1 MRFARGHLTASGM
14 ESGNTNARW
23 KKWLARLALVIIS
36 PIAFLG
42 LLELVLMLTGWATP
56 QRLLKQVEHE
66 GETFWATN
74 PFYSRVVFDRQAA
87 PAPAPVWVPVG
98 APIDARR
105 VVLIGESAAHGFPIA
120 MFNIAR
126 VTEAVWNLSYP
137 DEPVELIGLTMTGIN
152 SHILRFFVDEAL
164 RMEPDLVILYAGHN
178 EVLGP
183 FGAAAVHGHQG
194 WPRGLIRAWLRWQH
208 TRTASWLN
216 QRIGGL
222 RGASESDQPVWR
234 GLTEFAD
241 KQIALD
247 DPALDRTYAHARQNF
262 EAMLR
267 STWSRQVPMLW
278 VMPAV
283 NLNDWPPLG
292 SAPETISDAEAL
304 DAWRSGQPE
313 RLRSAGQVYRLA
325 RLRERRDNW
334 DEAWALYRLA
344 RDLDLY
350 RFRFDSRLH
359 QLFGE
364 IAAKQPDGWG
374 RLVDA
379 DDAFHAANPDVTSD
393 RQYFVEHVHFT
404 LAGRI
409 KLARVLVDEMADQ
422 WGLSAAEPIDQQT
435 VRDALFFTPL
445 HEADLWRDT
454 LQVLLA
460 PPFPDQPEAQERA
473 LRVRHKERMARQS
486 FEQSRSLDWATDR
499 YRQAQAYRPNDP
511 LTHVIAGQVF
521 GSGQYWS
528 SAEVALR
535 RSLTLHPNRPDA
547 LYNLLRMYL
556 IQGRLD
562 DGHEV
567 AEQLERSHPIE
578 GDTAG
583 ILGDLYTLRQ
593 EPERALPYLLSALQ
607 HRPDDSY
614 ARYSLGLVYRM
625 LDDEAAA
632 MRELRRYLE
641 LRPSD
646 ADAQHQLAWLL
657 LTQPDATSETYQEAL
672 LLVLEAHR
680 RIPGDPRIRGTLAL
694 AYAASGQRVLA
705 RREAEIAIDAATRAG
720 RPDAVAELRRRLQQ
734 FGVE

>member
-1 MRFARGHLTASGM
+1 
-14 ESGNTNARW
+14 
-23 KKWLARLALVIIS
+23 
-36 PIAFLG
+36 
-42 LLELVLMLTGWATP
+42 MLTGWATP
-56 QRLLKQVEHE
+56 QRLLKQVEHD
-66 GETFWATN
+66 GEPFWVTN

-87 PAPAPVWVPVG
+87 PVPAPVWVPVN
-98 APIDARR
+98 APANTRR

-126 VTEAVWNLSYP
+126 VTEAVWNLAYP
-137 DEPVELIGLTMTGIN
+137 DDPVEVIGLTMTGIN

-164 RMEPDLVILYAGHN
+164 RIQPDLVILYAGHN

-183 FGAAAVHGHQG
+183 FGAAAVHGHQH
-194 WPRGLIRAWLRWQH
+194 WPRSFIRAWLRWQH
-208 TRTASWLN
+208 TRTASWLHE
-216 QRIGGL
+216 RINGL
-222 RGASESDQPVWR
+222 RAESETDRPVWR
-234 GLTEFAD
+234 GLTAFAERR
-241 KQIALD
+241 IALD
-247 DPALDRTYAHARQNF
+247 DPQLGRTYAHARHNF

-267 STWSRQVPMLW
+267 ATRSQQVPMLW
-278 VMPAV
+278 VMPAM

-292 SAPETISDAEAL
+292 SAADTMSDAEAL
-304 DAWRSGQPE
+304 NAWRAGQTE
-313 RLRSAGQVYRLA
+313 RLRSAEQVYRLA
-325 RLRERRDNW
+325 RMHQRRDNW

-350 RFRFDSRLH
+350 RFRFDSRLQ
-359 QLFGE
+359 QLFSE
-364 IAAKQPDGWG
+364 IAARQPDGWG

-379 DDAFHAANPDVTSD
+379 DDAFHAANLDFTSD
-393 RQYFVEHVHFT
+393 SLYFVEHVHFT
-404 LAGRI
+404 LPGRI
-409 KLARVLVDEMADQ
+409 KLARVLADEMADQ
-422 WGLSAAEPIDQQT
+422 WGLPDPKPIDENV
-435 VRDALFFTPL
+435 VRDALFFTDL

-473 LRVRHKERMARQS
+473 VRVLKQKQMARRS
-486 FEQSRSLDWATDR
+486 FEQLRSLDWATER
-499 YRQAQAYRPNDP
+499 YQQAQAYRPNDP
-511 LTHVIAGQVF
+511 LTHIIAGQVF

-567 AEQLERSHPIE
+567 ADQLERTHPIE

-593 EPERALPYLLSALQ
+593 EPEKALPYLLRALQ

-657 LTQPDATSETYQEAL
+657 LAQPHATTESYQEAL
-672 LLVLEAHR
+672 LLVSEAHR
-680 RIPGDPRIRGTLAL
+680 QIPSDPRIRGTLAL
-694 AYAASGQRVLA
+694 ALAANGHMDRA
-705 RREAEIAIDAATRAG
+705 RREAEIAIDAAARAG
-720 RPDAVAELRRRLQQ
+720 RPDAVAELQRRLQE

>member
-1 MRFARGHLTASGM
+1 MG
-14 ESGNTNARW
+14 SGNTNARW
-23 KKWLARLALVIIS
+23 KKSLARLALVIVS

-42 LLELVLMLTGWATP
+42 LLELLLMLTGWATP

-66 GETFWATN
+66 GEKFWATN

-87 PAPAPVWVPVG
+87 PAPAPVWVPVN
-98 APIDARR
+98 APVDARR

-120 MFNIAR
+120 LFNIAR

-183 FGAAAVHGHQG
+183 FGAAAVHGHQR
-194 WPRGLIRAWLRWQH
+194 WPSGLIRAWLHWQH
-208 TRTASWLN
+208 TRTASWLHE
-216 QRIGGL
+216 RISGL
-222 RGASESDQPVWR
+222 RAETETDQPVWR
-234 GLTEFAD
+234 GLTEFAE
-241 KQIALD
+241 KRIALD
-247 DPALDRTYAHARQNF
+247 DPQLDRTYAHARHNF

-267 STWSRQVPMLW
+267 ATRSQQVPMLW

-292 SAPETISDAEAL
+292 SAADTMSDAEAL
-304 DAWRSGQPE
+304 DAWRAGQPE
-313 RLRSAGQVYRLA
+313 RLRSAEQVYRLA
-325 RLRERRDNW
+325 RMHQRRDNW

-350 RFRFDSRLH
+350 RFRFDSRLQ
-359 QLFGE
+359 QLFSE
-364 IAAKQPDGWG
+364 IAARQPDGWG
-374 RLVDA
+374 RLIDA
-379 DDAFHAANPDVTSD
+379 DDAFHGANLDFTSD
-393 RQYFVEHVHFT
+393 SLYFVEHVHFT
-404 LAGRI
+404 LSGRI
-409 KLARVLVDEMADQ
+409 KLARVLADEMADQ
-422 WGLSAAEPIDQQT
+422 WGLPDPKPIDEEA
-435 VRDALFFTPL
+435 VRDALFFTDL

-473 LRVRHKERMARQS
+473 VRVLKQKQTARRS
-486 FEQSRSLDWATDR
+486 FEQLRSLDWATER
-499 YRQAQAYRPNDP
+499 YQQAQAYRPNDP

-562 DGHEV
+562 DGREV
-567 AEQLERSHPIE
+567 ADQLERTHPIE

-593 EPERALPYLLSALQ
+593 EPERALPYLLRALQ

-657 LTQPDATSETYQEAL
+657 LAQPHATTESYQEAL
-672 LLVLEAHR
+672 LLVSEAHR
-680 RIPGDPRIRGTLAL
+680 QIPSDPRIRGTLAL
-694 AYAASGQRVLA
+694 ALAANGHMDRA
-705 RREAEIAIDAATRAG
+705 RREAQIASDAAARAG
-720 RPDAVAELRRRLQQ
+720 RPDAVAELQRRLQE